1 MYGDAVAADVK
12 MKYVYSLDEAL
23 HLAKKENKLI
33 FCNCFEDWA
42 IPCHGMN
49 KKVFSNQEFARW
61 MDGHFI
67 NFFIDLNTE
76 EGEKFKSKYNIK
88 FMAHYVVLDAEG
100 NLVHRIVGGSELPEF
115 QKQVACALSPSTSL
129 AGMNKLYAG
138 QLRDKEFLRKY
149 AAVLKVA
156 NEEEKYKKVAGEYF
170 SMLKPE
176 EWSEAV
182 NWPVFSDRL
191 RRKDSVAL
199 EYLITHK
206 ADFVRTV
213 GVEKVDNSIAA
224 VYMMPLYY
232 TAIGQDRLSEK
243 EVADIRRTL
252 GKAEVDE
259 QHDIYALCDIAAMRL
274 KGEILKMMEEVA
286 MKVPRMDVRV
296 ARGIDMSLPQLV
308 NTGKE
313 ARDKIVAYMNSR
325 IAVLDKNMAVEYKS
339 LMLEAGLEGGIV
351 F

>member
-1 MYGDAVAADVK
+1 MNMKLKFFIVSVCCLWIFQGIVQAQSMYGDAVAADVK

-156 NEEEKYKKVAGEYF
+156 NEEEKYKKV
-170 SMLKPE
+170 L
-176 EWSEAV
+176 
-182 NWPVFSDRL
+182 
-191 RRKDSVAL
+191 
-199 EYLITHK
+199 
-206 ADFVRTV
+206 
-213 GVEKVDNSIAA
+213 
-224 VYMMPLYY
+224 
-232 TAIGQDRLSEK
+232 
-243 EVADIRRTL
+243 
-252 GKAEVDE
+252 
-259 QHDIYALCDIAAMRL
+259 
-274 KGEILKMMEEVA
+274 
-286 MKVPRMDVRV
+286 
-296 ARGIDMSLPQLV
+296 
-308 NTGKE
+308 
-313 ARDKIVAYMNSR
+313 
-325 IAVLDKNMAVEYKS
+325 
-339 LMLEAGLEGGIV
+339 
-351 F
+351 